1 MGLAESDRRARS
13 NSAQPVKGP
22 GARLSNGLQ
31 CQRNDGVGRA
41 APHQGVHA
49 RAAPH
54 RGMKTELSVARG
66 DLSQAQW
73 QVLEEV
79 LPPVKPTGRRPRG
92 RRQVINEIRWRVR
105 TGAPWRDIPER
116 YEPWEDRLLPVQH
129 LAARRHLG

>member
-1 MGLAESDRRARS
+1 VGLAESDRRARS

-41 APHQGVHA
+41 APHRGVHA

-79 LPPVKPTGRRPRG
+79 LPPVKPTGPDSYQRAWDSRIQRMPFCAG
-92 RRQVINEIRWRVR
+92 
-105 TGAPWRDIPER
+105 PM
-116 YEPWEDRLLPVQH
+116 
-129 LAARRHLG
+129 